1 VYVVAFSLLSV
12 LHLWILYH
20 VPVMVI
26 GVRDLFTKNQKRKRR
41 QRVNVG
47 LPTVSIL
54 VPVKNE
60 EKVVG
65 RLLEALLNLDYPPE
79 KMEIIVVEDGSTDKT
94 VEVCKGYVR
103 ENVSVR
109 LLSKPISNGKPSA
122 LNYAF
127 KRARGEI
134 VGVFDADNVPE
145 PDALLKV
152 AESFQ
157 DPSTAAVQGKLCSI
171 NADENLFTK
180 IVSFEE
186 AVLYE
191 AYPRG
196 KDTLNLSNH
205 LSGTCSFI
213 RRRVIENIGGW
224 DEDSLTEDM
233 EMSARLLE
241 TNNNIKYDSDVR
253 SWQETPSTPTEFLKQ
268 RTRWCRGCM
277 EVALSHG
284 NLLRKINKR
293 IVDAEIS
300 FAGPYMLLLCLVGY
314 LIFAYSLL
322 TPMPSNPVFTV
333 MIQMVSLI
341 TIGGLL
347 VSGITLF
354 CLTKPRAK
362 RNLLWIPLA
371 YVYWGLHLFA
381 VSRALVEMILRRPR
395 KWQRTEKRGTVTC
408 RDLRR
413 AGMFEERYFK

>member
-1 VYVVAFSLLSV
+1 MVA
-12 LHLWILYH
+12 
-20 VPVMVI
+20 
-26 GVRDLFTKNQKRKRR
+26 GVRDLFTKNPKRKRKPR
-41 QRVNVG
+41 LDVE
-47 LPTVSIL
+47 LSTVSIL

-79 KMEIIVVEDGSTDKT
+79 KREIIVVEDGSTDKT
-94 VEVCKGYVR
+94 VEVCNGYVR
-103 ENVSVR
+103 EHFGSIR

-134 VGVFDADNVPE
+134 IGVFDADNVPE
-145 PDALLKV
+145 PDVLFRV

-157 DPSTAAVQGKLCSI
+157 NPSIVAVQGKLCSI

-180 IVSFEE
+180 VVSFEE
-186 AVLYE
+186 AILYE

-196 KDTLNLSNH
+196 KDALNLSNH

-213 RRRVIENIGGW
+213 RRRVVENIGGW
-224 DEDSLTEDM
+224 DENSLTEDM

-241 TNNNIKYDSDVR
+241 TNKNIKYDPDVR
-253 SWQETPSTPTEFLKQ
+253 SWQETPASLTEFLKQ

-300 FAGPYMLLLCLVGY
+300 FAGPYMLLLCLIGY
-314 LIFAYSLL
+314 LIFVYSLF
-322 TPMPSNPVFTV
+322 TPLPSNPVFTV
-333 MIQMVSLI
+333 MIQTVSLI
-341 TIGGLL
+341 TIAGLL
-347 VSGITLF
+347 VSAITLF

-362 RNLLWIPLA
+362 RNLLWIPLV

-381 VSRALVEMILRRPR
+381 VSHALVEMMLRRPR
-395 KWQRTEKRGTVTC
+395 KWRRTKKRGTVTC
-408 RDLRR
+408 QDLKR
-413 AGMFEERYFK
+413 ASTFEEKYFK